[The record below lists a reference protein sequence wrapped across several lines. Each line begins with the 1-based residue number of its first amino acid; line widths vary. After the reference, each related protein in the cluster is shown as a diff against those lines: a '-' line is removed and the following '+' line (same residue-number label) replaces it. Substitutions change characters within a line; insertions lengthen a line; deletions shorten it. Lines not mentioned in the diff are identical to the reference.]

1 MGYRIRTDVFEGPLD
16 LLLHLVSRQKL
27 DIGEVSLAEVAD
39 QYLEHLER
47 MRELDLEVAS
57 DFLLVAATLLELKAS
72 RLIPAD
78 RAVEDDEFDDMS
90 PEEARRLLVTRL
102 LTYKQFKNVAGELAA
117 RMEAEAHQHPR
128 AAALEERY
136 SHLMPDFLEGVT
148 LHQLSLICSEME
160 RRRRV
165 FLLEAEHVAARP
177 VSVDHYID
185 VLQERLAVDRR
196 ISFGRLITDAEDDAE
211 IVGLFLA
218 MLEMYKRGEVDMAQ
232 DDVFGD
238 ISVVAA

>member
-1 MGYRIRTDVFEGPLD
+1 VGYRIRTDVFEGPLD

-27 DIGEVSLAEVAD
+27 DIGEVSLAGVAD

-78 RAVEDDEFDDMS
+78 RADEDDEFDDMS
-90 PEEARRLLVTRL
+90 PEEARKLLVTRL

-128 AAALEERY
+128 AAHVEDA
-136 SHLMPDFLEGVT
+136 GVV
-148 LHQLSLICSEME
+148 LAAGPGQRLGGG
-160 RRRRV
+160 RV
-165 FLLEAEHVAARP
+165 SCRCDSRGGAR
-177 VSVDHYID
+177 
-185 VLQERLAVDRR
+185 
-196 ISFGRLITDAEDDAE
+196 
-211 IVGLFLA
+211 
-218 MLEMYKRGEVDMAQ
+218 
-232 DDVFGD
+232 
-238 ISVVAA
+238 